1 MENHSIHIPVL
12 VDEVTQ
18 LLSLKPG
25 EVAVDA
31 TVGDGGHA
39 QLILSQISPGGFLIG
54 IDQDP
59 EATEIAYENL
69 SRQKS
74 NAKFVVVHGSFSH
87 LGGILKDAGYQ
98 RADAILFDLGISSRE
113 LLSKRGFSFQ
123 FDAPLD
129 MRFNPEA
136 PVTAA
141 DIVNSYSKEKIAQL
155 LWEFGEERA
164 SRRIAEAIFMAR
176 RKGKITSTLQLAEIV
191 TAAKGGRPQH
201 SPRHPQ
207 GSRGR
212 QGRIHPATQTFQA
225 LRIAVNDELKL
236 LAETL
241 PQAIQLLNPAGRIA
255 VISYHSLEDRIVK
268 NIFRDAAR
276 AGVVQL
282 ITKKPVRPT
291 REEVLKNPR
300 ARSAKLRVINKLN

>member
-1 MENHSIHIPVL
+1 ML
-12 VDEVTQ
+12 VDETTQ
-18 LLSLKPG
+18 LLNLKLG
-25 EVAVDA
+25 EVVVDA

-39 QLILSQISPGGFLIG
+39 QSILSKISPGGFLIG
-54 IDQDP
+54 IDKDP
-59 EATEIAYENL
+59 EAVTVAYENL

-87 LGGILKDAGYQ
+87 LGDILKDAGYQ

-129 MRFNPEA
+129 MRFDPTA

-141 DIVNSYSKEKIAQL
+141 DIVNSYPKEKIAQL

-164 SRRIAEAIFMAR
+164 SRKIAEAIFTAR

-191 TAAKGGRPQH
+191 TAAKGR
-201 SPRHPQ
+201 
-207 GSRGR
+207 R

-225 LRIAVNDELKL
+225 LRIAVNDELGL
-236 LAETL
+236 LTETL
-241 PQAIQLLNPAGRIA
+241 PQAIQLLNPNGRIA

-282 ITKKPVRPT
+282 ITKKPVRPA

-300 ARSAKLRVINKLN
+300 ARSAKLRVISKLN